1 MRRGCTF
8 GAQAPDALE
17 QCNGPFSSIC
27 TDRDN
32 APRAHGHRGQL
43 FDAVAQDSRAGRA
56 KGVAERDGTTA
67 GIDPVDR
74 KATHIKVYTGFSA
87 PIDRILCSFE
97 VRDQLRGERF
107 VDLPYGYAT
116 VKHGRELSQLLEGG
130 ITPGTPS
137 RGTARMASHRGTPR
151 HYQSATEGRAT
162 CHDSGDPRCAARRS
176 SLSTRQT
183 I

>member
-1 MRRGCTF
+1 M
-8 GAQAPDALE
+8 
-17 QCNGPFSSIC
+17 SSIC

-56 KGVAERDGTTA
+56 KGVAERDGATA

-130 ITPGTPS
+130 ITPGTPHGGRQGWRVS
-137 RGTARMASHRGTPR
+137 VARLVTTNPRPKEEQRAMAVVIHDALRAVR
-151 HYQSATEGRAT
+151 AFRQGR
-162 CHDSGDPRCAARRS
+162 
-176 SLSTRQT
+176 LSED
-183 I
+183 